1 MDANVVWRYA
11 DFVLDRDSNEGV
23 RVFTETH
30 ATLDPS
36 RVLHTL
42 QRYPEARLGFLHHL
56 IDTKKLKVS
65 CLVGIVCLFY
75 ELIREVVYKVGIL
88 FFVSAL

>member
-1 MDANVVWRYA
+1 MVWRYA
-11 DFVLDRDSNEGV
+11 DFVLDRDASEGV
-23 RVFTETH
+23 RVFIETQ

-56 IDTKKLKVS
+56 IDTKKLQVRDLIGLNLLLS
-65 CLVGIVCLFY
+65 CVL
-75 ELIREVVYKVGIL
+75 
-88 FFVSAL
+88 